1 MNIKHINNILISK
14 PQLKLL
20 FFLID
25 HFNYKHKNI
34 FMKRL
39 LYFNYLMIYINIKKK
54 NISEL
59 TLPKK
64 NFYIN
69 YIIKLT

>member
-25 HFNYKHKNI
+25 HFNYKQKY

-39 LYFNYLMIYINIKKK
+39 LYFNYLMDMLAIQV
-54 NISEL
+54 
-59 TLPKK
+59 
-64 NFYIN
+64 
-69 YIIKLT
+69 IIKFNYLSSI